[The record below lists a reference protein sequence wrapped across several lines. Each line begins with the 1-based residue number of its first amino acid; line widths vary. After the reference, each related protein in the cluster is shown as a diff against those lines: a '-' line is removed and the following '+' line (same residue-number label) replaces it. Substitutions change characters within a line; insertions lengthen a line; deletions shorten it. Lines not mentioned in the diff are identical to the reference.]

1 MVTLYKDQHIDVA
14 TVQKTKPGNK
24 VCGDGHIVFQ
34 SSAYTICA
42 VIDGL
47 GSGKGAHLS
56 AEKAI
61 RAIQDHHDEEAEQIL
76 ERCNQYLAN
85 ERGAVITLLRI
96 DYKASTVTYS
106 NFGNIGFILYHP
118 DGTVEQPMPKR
129 GYLCGRVQKLSSEQF
144 RYKPGSSFIMYSD
157 GVEQLPKVREY
168 SATAKA
174 VSEKLLN
181 GKFYSQKDDA
191 TLMIGNFK

>member
-1 MVTLYKDQHIDVA
+1 MVTLYKDHHIDVA
-14 TVQKTKPGNK
+14 TVQKTKPGNT

-61 RAIQDHHDEEAEQIL
+61 RAIQDHHNEEAEQIL
-76 ERCNQYLAN
+76 EHCNQYLTN

-96 DYKASTVTYS
+96 DYNASTVTYS

-118 DGTVEQPMPKR
+118 TARWYNQCLREAIFVVVFKSSVANNSTINLARPL
-129 GYLCGRVQKLSSEQF
+129 LCLLMALNNCRKYVNIRQQQK
-144 RYKPGSSFIMYSD
+144 P
-157 GVEQLPKVREY
+157 
-168 SATAKA
+168 
-174 VSEKLLN
+174 
-181 GKFYSQKDDA
+181 
-191 TLMIGNFK
+191 